1 MAADDAGRHGRRRW
15 FRKPGDEAVPG
26 DPGTETETANS
37 TVDVMT
43 QPEDPV
49 REHDE
54 DSRPEA
60 DPAPASAPPRP
71 LRRNPKLLRSQGATR
86 LPMNSSRSPSR

>member
-60 DPAPASAPPRP
+60 DPAPASAPRARRAGTRSSCAGRE
-71 LRRNPKLLRSQGATR
+71 LRVCR
-86 LPMNSSRSPSR
+86 